1 VKGGIFTLA
10 SGGSS
15 RVWGPPGGFIEG
27 NNEIGLAIIIVIPLL
42 NYLRL
47 VSTRRSVRL
56 ALIAAMMLSAVAA
69 VGTQSRGAFLA
80 IAAMALV
87 LWWRSPRKLVM
98 GSVLA
103 AVTVGVLTFMPAAWE
118 ARMRTIETY
127 EGDRSAMGRINA
139 WQMAIN
145 LANDRITG
153 GGFESYLPGIFARYA
168 PNPNDLHAAHSIYF
182 QVLGEH
188 GWIGLALFCAIGAA
202 CFLQI
207 RRIRRECV
215 HRPELQWLYQLA
227 GMIQVSMVGFAVGGA
242 FLSLAY
248 FDLPYNVLV
257 ILVACDRWMAEER
270 WRTDRVGAL
279 GSVATPG
286 RVTPTVRVMPIAD
299 AEAPVAGSSRV
310 HGPPG

>member
-1 VKGGIFTLA
+1 
-10 SGGSS
+10 
-15 RVWGPPGGFIEG
+15 
-27 NNEIGLAIIIVIPLL
+27 
-42 NYLRL
+42 
-47 VSTRRSVRL
+47 
-56 ALIAAMMLSAVAA
+56 
-69 VGTQSRGAFLA
+69 
-80 IAAMALV
+80 MALV

-202 CFLQI
+202 CFLHI

-248 FDLPYNVLV
+248 FDLPYNIMVM
-257 ILVACDRWMAEER
+257 LVAARYWLDEKRWKIEGK
-270 WRTDRVGAL
+270 GAL
-279 GSVATPG
+279 GSEVPRQRLDG
-286 RVTPTVRVMPIAD
+286 GWRPFGAD
-299 AEAPVAGSSRV
+299 
-310 HGPPG
+310 